1 MSPLA
6 STPDALSLDAWSPHA
21 YLKAANAIAGQDP
34 RLEETMKR
42 AADPNTGMPKRVSDD
57 GIDVVEPVAR
67 NMVGTGTRSAYGY
80 DRGIGR

>member
-1 MSPLA
+1 MLA
-6 STPDALSLDAWSPHA
+6 EAAA
-21 YLKAANAIAGQDP
+21 AKGYAAAANAIAGQDP